1 MSNKYQYYIE
11 LYLDKFE
18 SEGLNKDELR
28 DYVFKELSKKID
40 GLISY
45 DFICTCCE
53 TSIGSDFNNYCSL
66 CEEDKS
72 NEKGLFYEVHLVI
85 TSDTEIT
92 KYLKFYMNNN
102 DKLISRI
109 KISKFESAQYDDG
122 YQVLLTT

>member
-66 CEEDKS
+66 CEEYKS

-85 TSDTEIT
+85 TSDSEIT
-92 KYLKFYMNNN
+92 KHRKFYMNNN

-109 KISKFESAQYDDG
+109 KISKFESAQYDDS